1 MYASFL
7 SFLSFPSP
15 FFTSSL
21 LPSFSQAPDA
31 LILMGP
37 FIDASHPQI
46 AAGDVALDDGAGGK
60 VEVDFKE
67 LFRLRV
73 LMLLEQHLPDLTTK
87 VILIPSLDDV
97 HHDDYV
103 FPQPAL
109 PIRQPP
115 LVKQLQERVPD
126 SRMSLFHLVK
136 QHHRPGT
143 PPHRLC

>member
-1 MYASFL
+1 
-7 SFLSFPSP
+7 
-15 FFTSSL
+15 
-21 LPSFSQAPDA
+21 
-31 LILMGP
+31 MGP

-109 PIRQPP
+109 PIRRITTEQVQRDEM
-115 LVKQLQERVPD
+115 LAEVSGRDGGRAGREGGRGGKGGREGGREGERIEY
-126 SRMSLFHLVK
+126 
-136 QHHRPGT
+136 T
-143 PPHRLC
+143 